1 MGANRDILYI
11 HILVWYKTRIG
22 RSHNQEQKKY
32 FLQHM
37 ALKMQL
43 NFGGLQAGF
52 RRPIWPNQ
60 IISATIPASAHEKK
74 KPPTTWRWAIP
85 TGSADAVPAHCI
97 TLPPAVPS
105 LSPPPRHV
113 SDYQI
118 SRGSPIPAAWCP
130 GALLLRHSFSNTA
143 HTYAACCSIWIVV
156 VSPCVYFS
164 WQNKVNPSC
173 WD

>member
-74 KPPTTWRWAIP
+74 NHQRPGA
-85 TGSADAVPAHCI
+85 G
-97 TLPPAVPS
+97 
-105 LSPPPRHV
+105 LSPQVAQTR
-113 SDYQI
+113 
-118 SRGSPIPAAWCP
+118 C
-130 GALLLRHSFSNTA
+130 LRT
-143 HTYAACCSIWIVV
+143 
-156 VSPCVYFS
+156 VSPCRRLFHLSPHHPVTFRIIKS
-164 WQNKVNPSC
+164 RAGLRSLRHGARARCCFAIAFRTLLTHMQHVALSGS
-173 WD
+173 